1 MEFGFSVPISGPSAS
16 PAIMTRLAKEGEA
29 IGYDYLTISDHV
41 VEPTDIQARYPYS
54 ETGEFPKTS
63 TGDRHEQLT
72 GIAYLAGQTS
82 KIKFLTSVMVV
93 PHRPAVLAA
102 KILSTIDV
110 LSGGRLMLGIG
121 AGWMKEEFEA
131 LGLPPF
137 ADRGAVT
144 DEYIEAFKELWTKDR
159 PKMNGRF
166 VKFSDIIFSP
176 KPIQKPHPP
185 IWVGGESGPA
195 MRRTARLADAWYP
208 IGTNPQFRLNTL
220 PRLTAGIAKMRELTE
235 KAGREPKAVSIAFRV
250 QRYGASVPAKADNGE
265 RQLFSGSMS
274 DLAYDLQTMKGL
286 GVAAVDFNVAAA
298 GAGVDDI
305 IAAMRELNATLKK
318 V

>member
-1 MEFGFSVPISGPSAS
+1 
-16 PAIMTRLAKEGEA
+16 
-29 IGYDYLTISDHV
+29 
-41 VEPTDIQARYPYS
+41 
-54 ETGEFPKTS
+54 
-63 TGDRHEQLT
+63 
-72 GIAYLAGQTS
+72 
-82 KIKFLTSVMVV
+82 MVV

-110 LSGGRLMLGIG
+110 LSGGRLILGIG

-137 ADRGAVT
+137 ADRGTVT
-144 DEYIEAFKELWTKDR
+144 DEYIEAFRELWTKDR

-166 VKFSDIIFSP
+166 VKFSDIIFAP

-195 MRRTARLADAWYP
+195 MRRTARLGDAWYP

-220 PRLTAGIAKMRELTE
+220 PRLRAGVAKMRELTE
-235 KAGREPKAVSIAFRV
+235 KAGRDPSAVTIAFRV
-250 QRYGASVPAKADNGE
+250 QRYGAQVPAKADDGA
-265 RQLFSGSMS
+265 RQFFSGSPD
-274 DLAYDLQTMKGL
+274 DLVQDLQAMKEL
-286 GVAAVDFNVAAA
+286 GVTAVDFNFNAA
-298 GAGVDDI
+298 GPAVDDI
-305 IAAMRELNATLKK
+305 VATMRELYQTLKN

>member
-1 MEFGFSVPISGPSAS
+1 MKFGFSVPISGPAAS
-16 PAIMTRLAKEGEA
+16 PAIMARLAQEGES
-29 IGYDYLTISDHV
+29 IGYDYVTISDHV

-72 GIAYLAGQTS
+72 AVAYLAAKTS
-82 KIKFLTSVMVV
+82 KIQFLTSVMVV

-102 KILSTIDV
+102 KVLSTIDV

-144 DEYIEAFKELWTKDR
+144 DEYIEAFRELWTKDR

-166 VKFSDIIFSP
+166 VKFSDIIFAP

-195 MRRTARLADAWYP
+195 MRRTARLGDTWYP

-220 PRLTAGIAKMRELTE
+220 PRLRAGIAKMAELTE
-235 KAGREPKAVSIAFRV
+235 KAGRNPSAVTTAFRV
-250 QRYGASVPAKADNGE
+250 QRYGASVPAKADDGD

-274 DLAYDLQTMKGL
+274 DLAHDLQMMKGL
-286 GVAAVDFNVAAA
+286 GVSAVDFNVAAA
-298 GAGVDDI
+298 GPGVDDI
-305 IAAMRELNATLKK
+305 VAAMRELYATLKK